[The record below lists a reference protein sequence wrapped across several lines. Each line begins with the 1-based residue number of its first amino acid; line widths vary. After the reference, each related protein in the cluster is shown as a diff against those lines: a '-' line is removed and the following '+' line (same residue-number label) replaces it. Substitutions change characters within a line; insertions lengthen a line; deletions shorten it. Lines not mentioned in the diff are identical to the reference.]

1 MNDQTEVSI
10 VFKNKI
16 TNQEKLEKYAESLKK
31 VNSFL
36 TSIDTGKAKAVEQVA
51 KNTNNFA
58 SKETNNNVK
67 ELRNNLN
74 SAFNIKS
81 MSSFIKSFQNMTK
94 QISSYTKKSA
104 EFLENWNLL
113 DVAFQNNTTEAEKF
127 VNTLTEMYGLD
138 ESWGYRTVGIFK
150 QLSNAMGLTDEVGT
164 KLSKTLTQLAID
176 TSSLYNIDIED
187 TVSILQSG
195 LAGQTKP
202 VRRLGGDITQTTL
215 QLTLDAYGIDETV
228 NQLSYAEK
236 RLVIVTSLLDQ
247 TEKSFGDWGR
257 TITSVANQM
266 RIFQQQVERLTRA
279 IGNVFLPILKA
290 ILPYMNAIIM
300 VLTEIISWF
309 ALLIGYDPEEFD
321 FFSATNDSVIDL
333 KENLDGAGASA
344 KKLQSGL
351 RSFDKLNVIKTP
363 STTGGGVGGG
373 LNGVDPKILEMFN
386 KASDDYLNNLSNV
399 KMKAT
404 EIRDAIMQWLGFTK
418 LVDAKTGDV
427 SFKLKDGYSNLK
439 MIAVV
444 LTTIS
449 GLKIFKGLGLGKLLT
464 SLISKLINTK
474 TAVLAFSK
482 GTTSLSTTLSAIFPS
497 LGKLIGGIG
506 GSGGLSSILG
516 ALAGPVGIAIA
527 VVTALATAFIHL
539 YKTSDEFKAKV
550 DGLISVISET
560 LTPIFSDLKNFLI
573 DAIEK
578 IKEALSYL
586 WKNVLQ
592 PIAKMVLD
600 ILEPAFSFLIDTLTA
615 LWKNVIDP
623 LIPIIKDIFGGAL
636 SVIVWIIK
644 EGVVPI
650 LESFMEKL
658 KALSPI
664 IDLIKI
670 ALDIFGQIV
679 KKVFEEVG
687 EKINIVKAGFE
698 GLKIAWE
705 KVKNWFK
712 ENFKLPE
719 LKVPKLPKIKL
730 DVEYDTNVGKATK
743 TIYEALGLKGWPKLK
758 FKTYAQGGLPPV
770 GQLFVANERGP
781 ELIGQIGG
789 QSFVA
794 NQNQVL
800 DLLDKKLNSN
810 NNNNKKIINIY
821 LDEGHMIASYTLDEL
836 ESMARSNGE
845 PITIGA

>member
-36 TSIDTGKAKAVEQVA
+36 TSIDSGKAKAVEQVA
-51 KNTNNFA
+51 KNTNKFA

-67 ELRNNLN
+67 ELKSNLN
-74 SAFNIKS
+74 GAFNIKS
-81 MSSFIKSFQNMTK
+81 MAGFIKSFQNMTK
-94 QISSYTKKSA
+94 QISTYTKKSA

-138 ESWGYRTVGIFK
+138 ESWAYRTVGIFK

-164 KLSKTLTQLAID
+164 KLSKTLIQLAID

-236 RLVIVTSLLDQ
+236 RLVIVASLLKQ
-247 TEKSFGDWGR
+247 TEEASNDWGR
-257 TITSVANQM
+257 TIDSVANQM

-279 IGNVFLPILKA
+279 IGNVFLPVLKF
-290 ILPYMNAIIM
+290 ILPYMNAILM

-309 ALLIGYDPEEFD
+309 AILVGYNAEEFD
-321 FFSATNDSVIDL
+321 YFSSTNESVIDL
-333 KENLDGAGASA
+333 TENLDNAGESA
-344 KKLQSGL
+344 KKLRSGL
-351 RSFDKLNVIKTP
+351 RSFDKLNNISTP
-363 STTGGGVGGG
+363 NSSKSSASS
-373 LNGVDPKILEMFN
+373 NGIDPKILDMFN
-386 KASDDYLNNLSNV
+386 QASDEYMS
-399 KMKAT
+399 KIEKIQTKAT
-404 EIRDAIMQWLGFTK
+404 KIRDIIMEWLGFTK
-418 LVDAKTGDV
+418 LVDEKTGDV

-444 LTTIS
+444 LTAIS

-464 SLISKLINTK
+464 SLISKLINAK

-539 YKTSDEFKAKV
+539 YKTSDEFKTKV

-592 PIAKMVLD
+592 PIAKMVLE

-644 EGVVPI
+644 EGVVPQI
-650 LESFMEKL
+650 ERFMKKLE
-658 KALSPI
+658 ALSPI

-679 KKVFEEVG
+679 KKVFEEAG

-730 DVEYDTNVGKATK
+730 DVTYDTKVGKAK
-743 TIYEALGLKGWPKLK
+743 KAIYEALGLEGWPKLS
-758 FKTYAQGGLPPV
+758 FSTYAQGGLPPV

-810 NNNNKKIINIY
+810 NNNNKKVINIY

-845 PITIGA
+845 PITIGV